1 MSIRMK
7 KFLLF
12 TAGFL
17 AGIVYIALTFL
28 GGFQISFWSA
38 SHGLA
43 GKTPLLLLVYLMVS
57 ATVGFYLLSWLFK
70 AKLQAKNSFPLGAFL
85 MGDAILISVPV
96 MKVLSVEHLKKV
108 SGNSETLAKTYAYL
122 ILVLVAGV
130 TCLVISWLMKL
141 MIGQFRKFRQMSIA
155 LEAQNAALRA
165 SLAESQLTAN
175 QPQGEAEPSQTPKS
189 EE

>member
-1 MSIRMK
+1 
-7 KFLLF
+7 
-12 TAGFL
+12 
-17 AGIVYIALTFL
+17 
-28 GGFQISFWSA
+28 
-38 SHGLA
+38 
-43 GKTPLLLLVYLMVS
+43 
-57 ATVGFYLLSWLFK
+57 
-70 AKLQAKNSFPLGAFL
+70 

-96 MKVLSVEHLKKV
+96 MKVLSVEHLKKI